1 MALPTGGQRWTLAVV
16 KKVLIVVAVAV
27 GVGVVMKRLVPEFG
41 KIDWEKKFE
50 SMPDNAPPKW
60 MFRNITAIRENTER
74 IIALLEGASTEGSG
88 GGTEV
93 PASGGEGETAEG
105 ASS

>member
-1 MALPTGGQRWTLAVV
+1 V
-16 KKVLIVVAVAV
+16 KKVFIVVAVVV
-27 GVGVVMKRLVPEFG
+27 GVGVVMKRLVPDLG

-93 PASGGEGETAEG
+93 PASGGDGDTVEGL
-105 ASS
+105 SP

>member
-1 MALPTGGQRWTLAVV
+1 M
-16 KKVLIVVAVAV
+16 KKVLIVGAVVAAV
-27 GVGVVMKRLVPEFG
+27 GLVLKRLAPELG

-74 IIALLEGASTEGSG
+74 IIEMLEGQPLKAPRLGPG
-88 GGTEV
+88 QR
-93 PASGGEGETAEG
+93 
-105 ASS
+105 

>member
-1 MALPTGGQRWTLAVV
+1 M
-16 KKVLIVVAVAV
+16 KKVLIVVAVVV
-27 GVGVVMKRLVPEFG
+27 GVGVVMKRLVPDLG

-74 IIALLEGASTEGSG
+74 IIALLEGASTESSG

-93 PASGGEGETAEG
+93 AASGGDGDTVEGL
-105 ASS
+105 SP